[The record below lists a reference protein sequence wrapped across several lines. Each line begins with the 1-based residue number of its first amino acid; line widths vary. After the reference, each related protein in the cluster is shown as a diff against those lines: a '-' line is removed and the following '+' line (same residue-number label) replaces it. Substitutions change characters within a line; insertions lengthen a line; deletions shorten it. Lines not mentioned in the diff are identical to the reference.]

1 MLLILENHCAI
12 IIWNA
17 NFDSERKFDMKN
29 FVLVFDGMADRPV
42 PELGNT
48 TPMDKADAPT
58 LAEISAHG
66 IVGTALNVPSALRP
80 ESDTA
85 NLAIMSYDPLIY
97 SNGRSP
103 LEALSLGIDLLPED
117 TAVRCNVVTLS
128 DAENYEDRV
137 MLDHSA
143 DEISS
148 EEARILIEF
157 IQEKLGSDS
166 VCFYPG
172 VSYRHCSVWK
182 NADPKFVF
190 TPPHDII
197 GKRICEYLPTGE
209 EGVKYYNVMKKSAE
223 LLADHPVNLK
233 RIAEGKNPANS
244 VWFWSPGKKPALPSF
259 DEKWGLKS
267 AVISAVDLIKGIAIA
282 AKMKSIDVE
291 GATGNIHT
299 NYEGKAEAAIKAF
312 DDGYDYVYVHVEAP
326 DECGHRGE
334 IENKVLSIEYIDKRI
349 LAPVKRHLDST
360 GEPYRIMCLPDHP
373 TPLEIR
379 THSREHVPFVIYS
392 SEADIRMLNGKF
404 NEENAVKTGLDIPDG
419 TKLLPLMLN
428 IDKNTTES
436 NVNELLGRI

>member
-1 MLLILENHCAI
+1 
-12 IIWNA
+12 
-17 NFDSERKFDMKN
+17 MKN

-42 PELGNT
+42 PELGNR
-48 TPMDKADAPT
+48 TPMDKADAPS
-58 LAEISAHG
+58 LAELSKSG
-66 IVGTALNVPSALRP
+66 IVGTVLNVPAALRP

-103 LEALSLGIDLLPED
+103 LEALSLGIDLADDD
-117 TAVRCNVVTLS
+117 TAIRCNVVTLS
-128 DAENYEDRV
+128 DADCYEDRV

-148 EEARILIEF
+148 EEARVLIEYL
-157 IQEKLGSDS
+157 QEKMGNES
-166 VCFYPG
+166 VHFYPG

-197 GKRICEYLPTGE
+197 GKRIGDYLPAGA
-209 EGVKYYNVMKKSAE
+209 EGDKYLAAMKKSAE
-223 LLADHPVNLK
+223 LLRDHEVNKK

-244 VWFWSPGKKPALPSF
+244 VWFWSPGKKPALPCF

-291 GATGNIHT
+291 GTTGNIHT
-299 NYEGKAEAAIKAF
+299 NYEGKAEAAINAF
-312 DDGYDYVYVHVEAP
+312 KDGYDYVYVHVEAP

-349 LAPVKRHLDST
+349 LGPVLEYLKTSGDDFRV
-360 GEPYRIMCLPDHP
+360 MCLPDHP

-379 THSREHVPFVIYS
+379 THSREHVPFVIYAS
-392 SEADIRMLNGKF
+392 NAQFNMLDGKF
-404 NEENAVKTGLDIPDG
+404 NEENAAKTGLDIDDG
-419 TKLLPLMLN
+419 TKLLPLMLG
-428 IDKNTTES
+428 IKDGFSEKDIEK
-436 NVNELLGRI
+436 LIGRS

>member
-1 MLLILENHCAI
+1 
-12 IIWNA
+12 
-17 NFDSERKFDMKN
+17 MKN

-58 LAEISAHG
+58 LAEISAKG
-66 IVGTALNVPSALRP
+66 IVGTVLNVPAALRP

-103 LEALSLGIDLLPED
+103 LEALSLGIDLADDD

-148 EEARILIEF
+148 EEAKILIEF
-157 IQEKLGSDS
+157 IEEKLGSDA

-197 GKRICEYLPTGE
+197 GKRIGEYLPAGD
-209 EGVKYYNVMKKSAE
+209 EGKKYYEAMKKSAE

-233 RIAEGKNPANS
+233 RIKSGKNPANS
-244 VWFWSPGKKPALPSF
+244 VWFWSPGKKPALPCF
-259 DEKWGLKS
+259 DEKWNLKS

-299 NYEGKAEAAIKAF
+299 NYEGKADAAIKAF
-312 DDGYDYVYVHVEAP
+312 SDGYDYVYVHVEAP

-349 LAPVKRHLDST
+349 LAPVKAHLDST
-360 GEPYRIMCLPDHP
+360 GEAYRIMCLPDHP

-392 SEADIRMLNGKF
+392 SEASFDMLNGKF
-404 NEENAVKTGLDIPDG
+404 NENNAAATGLDISDG
-419 TKLLPLMLN
+419 TKLLPLMLSIN
-428 IDKNTTES
+428 SESTKSSIDEI
-436 NVNELLGRI
+436 LRRI

>member
-1 MLLILENHCAI
+1 
-12 IIWNA
+12 
-17 NFDSERKFDMKN
+17 MKN

-42 PELGNT
+42 PELGNA
-48 TPMDKADAPT
+48 TPMDKADAPA
-58 LAEISAHG
+58 LAEISKHG
-66 IVGTALNVPSALRP
+66 IVGTVLNVPAALRP

-103 LEALSLGIDLLPED
+103 LEALSLGIDLNAED

-128 DAENYEDRV
+128 EADSYEDRV

-148 EEARILIEF
+148 EEAKILIDF
-157 IQEKLGSDS
+157 IQDKLGSDT
-166 VCFYPG
+166 VHFYPG

-197 GKRICEYLPTGE
+197 GKRIGDYLPSGN
-209 EGVKYYNVMKKSAE
+209 EGQKYLDAMKKSAE

-233 RIAEGKNPANS
+233 RIADGKNPANS
-244 VWFWSPGKKPALPSF
+244 VWFWSPGKKPALPCF

-299 NYEGKAEAAIKAF
+299 NYEGKAEAAINAF
-312 DDGYDYVYVHVEAP
+312 KDGYNYVYVHVEAP

-349 LAPVKRHLDST
+349 LAPVKKHLDST
-360 GEPYRIMCLPDHP
+360 GEAYRIMCLPDHP
-373 TPLEIR
+373 TPIEIR
-379 THSREHVPFVIYS
+379 THSREHVPFVIFS
-392 SEADIRMLNGKF
+392 SEASFNMLNGKF
-404 NEENAVKTGLDIPDG
+404 NEFNAAATGLDISDG
-419 TKLLPLMLN
+419 TKLLPLMLG
-428 IDKNTTES
+428 IEKNMTES
-436 NVNELLGRI
+436 ALEQLLGRI

>member
-1 MLLILENHCAI
+1 
-12 IIWNA
+12 
-17 NFDSERKFDMKN
+17 MKN
-29 FVLVFDGMADRPV
+29 FVLVFDGMADRPI

-48 TPMDKADAPT
+48 TPMDRADAPT
-58 LAEISAHG
+58 LAEIASRG
-66 IVGTALNVPSALRP
+66 VVGTVLNVPAALRP

-103 LEALSLGIDLLPED
+103 LEALSLGIDLGDDD

-128 DAENYEDRV
+128 DADNYEDRV

-148 EEARILIEF
+148 EEAKILIDF
-157 IQEKLGSDS
+157 IQEKLGSDA
-166 VCFYPG
+166 VHFYPG

-182 NADPKFVF
+182 NADPKFAF

-197 GKRICEYLPTGE
+197 GKRIGDYLPAGE
-209 EGVKYYNVMKKSAE
+209 EGRKYLEAMKKSAE
-223 LLADHPVNLK
+223 LLSDHPVNLK
-233 RIAEGKNPANS
+233 RRAEGKNPANS
-244 VWFWSPGKKPALPSF
+244 VWFWSPGKKPALPCF
-259 DEKWGLKS
+259 EEKWDLKS

-299 NYEGKAEAAIKAF
+299 NYEGKANAAIKAF
-312 DDGYDYVYVHVEAP
+312 SDGYDYVYVHVEAP

-349 LAPVKRHLDST
+349 LAPVKAYLDST
-360 GEPYRIMCLPDHP
+360 GEAYRIMCLPDHP
-373 TPLEIR
+373 TPIEIR

-392 SEADIRMLNGKF
+392 SETSFKLLQGKF
-404 NEENAVKTGLDIPDG
+404 NEANAAATGIDIPDG
-419 TKLLPLMLN
+419 TKLLPLMLKIDNN
-428 IDKNTTES
+428 ITES
-436 NVNELLGRI
+436 SLAELLGRM

>member
-1 MLLILENHCAI
+1 
-12 IIWNA
+12 
-17 NFDSERKFDMKN
+17 MKN

-42 PELGNT
+42 PELGGK
-48 TPMDKADAPT
+48 TPMDRADAPT
-58 LAEISAHG
+58 LERICKKG
-66 IVGTALNVPSALRP
+66 IVGTVLNVPAALRP

-103 LEALSLGIDLLPED
+103 LEALSLGIELADDD
-117 TAVRCNVVTLS
+117 TAIRCNVVTLS
-128 DAENYEDRV
+128 EADCYEDRV

-148 EEARILIEF
+148 EEARVLVEF
-157 IQEKLGSDS
+157 LESKLGSDA
-166 VCFYPG
+166 VHFYPG

-182 NADPKFVF
+182 NADPKYVF

-197 GKRICEYLPTGE
+197 GKRIGDYLPGGDEGE
-209 EGVKYYNVMKKSAE
+209 KYLDVMKKSAE
-223 LLADHPVNLK
+223 LLRDHPVNLK

-244 VWFWSPGKKPALPSF
+244 AWFWSPGKKPALPCF

-282 AKMKSIDVE
+282 AKMKSIDVD

-299 NYEGKAEAAIKAF
+299 NYKGKADAAIKAF
-312 DDGYDYVYVHVEAP
+312 EDGYDYVYVHVEAP

-334 IENKVLSIEYIDKRI
+334 IENKVLSIEYIDKKI
-349 LAPVKRHLDST
+349 LAPVLEHLEST
-360 GEPYRIMCLPDHP
+360 GEDFKVMALPDHP

-392 SEADIRMLNGKF
+392 SNVSFNMLKGKF
-404 NEENAVKTGLDIPDG
+404 NEENAAATGLDIPDG
-419 TKLLPLMLN
+419 TALLPLML
-428 IDKNTTES
+428 S
-436 NVNELLGRI
+436 VNEDTTIEDILGSI

>member
-1 MLLILENHCAI
+1 
-12 IIWNA
+12 
-17 NFDSERKFDMKN
+17 MKN
-29 FVLVFDGMADRPV
+29 FVLVFDGMADRPIA
-42 PELGNT
+42 ELGNT

-58 LAEISAHG
+58 LAEISKNG
-66 IVGTALNVPSALRP
+66 IVGTVLNVPASLRP

-103 LEALSLGIDLLPED
+103 LEALSLGIDLADDD
-117 TAVRCNVVTLS
+117 TAIRCNVVTLS
-128 DAENYEDRV
+128 DAEIYEDRV

-148 EEARILIEF
+148 EEARILVEYL
-157 IQEKLGSDS
+157 QEKMGNDT
-166 VCFYPG
+166 VHFYPG

-197 GKRICEYLPTGE
+197 GKRIGDHLPAGAEGQKYLE
-209 EGVKYYNVMKKSAE
+209 AMKRSAE
-223 LLADHPVNLK
+223 LLADHPVNKK

-244 VWFWSPGKKPALPSF
+244 AWFWSPGKKPALPCF

-282 AKMKSIDVE
+282 AKMKSIDVV

-299 NYEGKAEAAIKAF
+299 NYEGKAEAAINAF
-312 DDGYDYVYVHVEAP
+312 KDGYDYVYVHVEAP

-349 LAPVKRHLDST
+349 LSPVFEHLKNS
-360 GEPYRIMCLPDHP
+360 GEEFRIMCLPDHP
-373 TPLEIR
+373 TPIEIR
-379 THSREHVPFVIYS
+379 THSREHVPFVIYAS
-392 SEADIRMLNGKF
+392 NASFEMLNGKF
-404 NEENAVKTGLDIPDG
+404 NEKNAAATGLDIDDG
-419 TKLLPLMLN
+419 TKLLPLMLG
-428 IDKNTTES
+428 IDGGMTEKDLS
-436 NVNELLGRI
+436 KLIGRI

>member
-1 MLLILENHCAI
+1 MLPKGNHL
-12 IIWNA
+12 
-17 NFDSERKFDMKN
+17 MKN

-48 TPMDKADAPT
+48 TPMDKADAPS
-58 LAEISAHG
+58 LNEIASKG
-66 IVGTALNVPSALRP
+66 IVGTVLNVPAALRP

-103 LEALSLGIDLLPED
+103 LEALSLGIELNPED

-128 DAENYEDRV
+128 DASCYEERV

-148 EEARILIEF
+148 EEAAVLINF
-157 IQEKLGSDS
+157 IQDRLGSDF
-166 VCFYPG
+166 VHFYPG

-197 GKRICEYLPTGE
+197 GKRIGDYLPKGDEGE
-209 EGVKYYNVMKKSAE
+209 KYYEAMKKSAE
-223 LLADHPVNLK
+223 LLKDHPINLK

-244 VWFWSPGKKPALPSF
+244 VWFWSPGKKPALPCF

-282 AKMKSIDVE
+282 AKMKSIDVD

-299 NYEGKAEAAIKAF
+299 NYEGKANAAIKAF
-312 DDGYDYVYVHVEAP
+312 SDGYDYVYVHVEAP

-349 LAPVKRHLDST
+349 LAPVKAYLDTT
-360 GEPYRIMCLPDHP
+360 GEAYRIMCLPDHP

-392 SEADIRMLNGKF
+392 SETSLNMLNGKF
-404 NEENAVKTGLDIPDG
+404 NEANAAATGLDIPDG
-419 TKLLPLMLN
+419 TKLLPLMLAL
-428 IDKNTTES
+428 DENTTES
-436 NVNELLGRI
+436 AVIELCGRI

>member
-1 MLLILENHCAI
+1 
-12 IIWNA
+12 
-17 NFDSERKFDMKN
+17 MKN

-42 PELGNT
+42 PELGNA

-58 LAEISAHG
+58 LAEISKYG
-66 IVGTALNVPSALRP
+66 VVGTALNVPAALRP

-103 LEALSLGIDLLPED
+103 LEALSLGIDLHDDD

-128 DAENYEDRV
+128 DAECYEDRI

-148 EEARILIEF
+148 EEAKILIDF
-157 IQEKLGSDS
+157 IQDKLGSDT
-166 VCFYPG
+166 VRFYPG

-197 GKRICEYLPTGE
+197 GKRIGDYLPDGE
-209 EGVKYYNVMKKSAE
+209 EGKKYRDAMKKSAE
-223 LLADHPVNLK
+223 LLADHPINLK
-233 RIAEGKNPANS
+233 RISEGKNPANS
-244 VWFWSPGKKPALPSF
+244 VWFWSPGKKPALPCF

-282 AKMKSIDVE
+282 AKMKSIDIQ

-299 NYEGKAEAAIKAF
+299 NYEGKAEAAINAF
-312 DDGYDYVYVHVEAP
+312 SDGYDYVYVHVEAP

-349 LAPVKRHLDST
+349 LAPVKKHLDST

-392 SEADIRMLNGKF
+392 SESSFNMLEGKF
-404 NEENAVKTGLDIPDG
+404 NETNAAATGLDISDG
-419 TKLLPLMLN
+419 TKLLPLMLG
-428 IDKNTTES
+428 IDKNMTES
-436 NVNELLGRI
+436 SVTELLGRI